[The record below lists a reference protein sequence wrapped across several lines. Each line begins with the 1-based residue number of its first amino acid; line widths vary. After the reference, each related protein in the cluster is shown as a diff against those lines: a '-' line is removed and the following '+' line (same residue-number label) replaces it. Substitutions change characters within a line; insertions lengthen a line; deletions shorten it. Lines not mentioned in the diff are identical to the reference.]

1 MDRNARGQGNRAL
14 GRGSGSAIVR
24 CLLPILASF
33 GGLIGGDIPKAPP
46 QRTKAASAHGDCRIC
61 HRAHTSGMAITG
73 KSSTGL
79 AKAQPKASGVDMICL
94 DCHQGPS
101 VPARDQG
108 ASKLPIWAGTGSSHV
123 DGPFLDRARS
133 FTKVTDRGDGR
144 KLTLRVQCDGCH
156 DVHPRNQSSN
166 LLSLAFDAQG
176 KVQRLRPTT
185 VSQVCFGCHAGSD
198 AVRFLKGEGDLGA
211 LMGPSAQSAHRPG
224 STARGR
230 TDLPSLRSGSFVG
243 TLDCTSCH
251 DNGNPNGPRGPHSSP
266 FPSLLKAA
274 YAREGDLSLVGARGN
289 DLCYG
294 CHERASIEG
303 NQSFPWH
310 AQHLSGFTGMGA
322 TRNSKVGS
330 APKRSGAAVLQ
341 GLRATGFTAGPGG
354 FGQPTTCATC
364 HDPHGSTQQPALVA
378 FDPAVVGKSS
388 VGSVAFQRTG
398 FRQGTCTLTC
408 HGYDH
413 VQTRY

>member
-1 MDRNARGQGNRAL
+1 MESNAAGLGKGARGGGP
-14 GRGSGSAIVR
+14 GRSLVV
-24 CLLPILASF
+24 LLCTLSF
-33 GGLIGGDIPKAPP
+33 GLWAGEGPKAPP
-46 QRTKAASAHGDCRIC
+46 QKTKAAAAHGDCRIC
-61 HRAHTSGMAITG
+61 HRAHTPGMA
-73 KSSTGL
+73 K
-79 AKAQPKASGVDMICL
+79 AKAPVAEGKTQSRASAVDTICM

-101 VPARDQG
+101 TPTRDQG
-108 ASKLPIWAGTGSSHV
+108 ASKLPTWAGSGSSHV
-123 DGPFLDRARS
+123 DGPFLDRART

-144 KLTLRVQCDGCH
+144 KITLRAQCDGCH

-176 KVQRLRPTT
+176 KIQKARPTS
-185 VSQVCFGCHAGSD
+185 VSQVCFGCHAGTD

-224 STARGR
+224 TTPRSR
-230 TDLPSLRSGSFVG
+230 TDLPSLRSGLFSG

-251 DNGNPNGPRGPHSSP
+251 DNANPNGPRGPHSSP
-266 FPSLLKAA
+266 FPNLLKAA
-274 YAREGDLSLVGARGN
+274 YAREGDLGIVGTRGN
-289 DLCYG
+289 DLCYS

-303 NQSFPWH
+303 NQSFAFH
-310 AQHLSGFTGMGA
+310 AQHLSGFAGVGA
-322 TRNSKVGS
+322 TRGAKVGQT
-330 APKRSGAAVLQ
+330 PKRSGAALLP
-341 GLRATGFTAGPGG
+341 GLRASGFNAGPGG

-364 HDPHGSTQQPALVA
+364 HDPHGSSKQPALIA
-378 FDPAVVGKSS
+378 FDPAVVAKSS
-388 VGSVAFQRTG
+388 VGSVSFQRTG